1 MGIRPEDLAIEIAAE
16 LEEYSQAVADDLK
29 AEIKEV
35 AKTAVKELRIKSP
48 KDSGEYAKWWRM
60 KIVYESED
68 DIRVRIF
75 NGKKPQLVHLLEY
88 GHAKGRGTS
97 VADPK
102 PHVRPVEQEII
113 QKLGQKVKVI
123 VKG

>member
-1 MGIRPEDLAIEIAAE
+1 
-16 LEEYSQAVADDLK
+16 
-29 AEIKEV
+29 
-35 AKTAVKELRIKSP
+35 
-48 KDSGEYAKWWRM
+48 M

-97 VADPK
+97 AAEPK
-102 PHVRPVEQEII
+102 SHVRPVEQEII